1 MFVKCYVTNWSEE
14 IFVITK
20 VKNTVPWTRVIS
32 DIKSEEIVGALYK
45 KELLKTNQKK
55 FRIKKKKNSKKKK
68 Q

>member
-32 DIKSEEIVGALYK
+32 DIKSEKIVGALYK